1 MYQYQVKYQLSAPMK
16 VVVVTINNSNLLSR
30 IIDLEG
36 IRLVTM
42 GIQGIIEILFNVVII
57 SLIFENNVTMEIIIT
72 EMDATLY
79 VK

>member
-1 MYQYQVKYQLSAPMK
+1 MK